1 MKKFLASAAV
11 ATALVGGSAFAQ
23 TSTTAP
29 AAKAPPPAGTMPAEK
44 MDHSLTLTDDQA
56 KNWINK
62 AVYSSDGKNIGEVA
76 AFTRDASGKVTEM
89 HADIGGFLGIGETRV
104 RVMPAEF
111 KLMNDRVVLNLTGD
125 QAKNLPKVAK

>member
-29 AAKAPPPAGTMPAEK
+29 AAKAPPPAAAMPAEK